1 MVRNFLTIALRSIM
15 RHKGY
20 SALNIFGLAV
30 GLACAFFIVLWMQE
44 EVSTDR
50 FHENGDRLYSVMR
63 HSTFGGNMGTTT
75 SMTKPLAEYMRVEY
89 PEVEHAALLSWETFM
104 LASQGE
110 TAFRT
115 NGRWAGTAFFEMF
128 TFPMLRGD
136 PVTALQ
142 APESIVLTE
151 SMAIRFFGTDWNTRD
166 DVLGSTITI
175 DNRID
180 MTVTGVIEDVP
191 TNSTIDF
198 DFILPI
204 EEFIRRNTWVEAWDN
219 NGLSLFATLNEGAD
233 LAAFNAKIS
242 GVINEHHDSYES
254 EVFLYPFQER
264 YLRSTWENGV
274 LVGGRIESIRIFGV
288 VALFIILIASIN
300 FMNLATARSATRAR
314 EIGVRKTVGA
324 SRGSLARQFMGESVV
339 KAGIAFVLSV
349 ILLIALL
356 PAFNSLTE
364 NSLTLGDLGPAN
376 WLLFLGI
383 ALATGTLAGTYPAL
397 YLSSFSVTGVFDK
410 RTTSSGKGSG
420 LRKVL
425 VVLQF
430 SMSIILIVSTFTI
443 YRQIDFIMTR
453 DLGLDKENVAMV
465 RLEGDVQDQF
475 ETFKQQALQ
484 IDGITAMTR
493 GQNNPLQI
501 GNDTI
506 GVEWE
511 GKDPDDNQLF
521 WNGAVGY
528 DFVETMGIKISAG
541 RTFSKDFGTDTTN
554 YLVNW
559 KAAEAM
565 GMDDPVGQQISFWN
579 VPGTIV
585 GVMEDFHM
593 TSMYRP
599 ITPVIFRLRP
609 ENTGILFMRIEGE
622 KTTEALA
629 GFEELYSRFNPEY
642 PLNVRFMDAEF
653 EESYRSEVVTASLA
667 NTFAFVAI
675 FIACLGLFGL
685 ASFTAEQRTREIG
698 IRKVLGASV
707 PHVVTLMSREFL
719 ILVGIAFLL
728 GAPVAWMLMNR
739 WLEDFAYHTE
749 LSIGLLIG
757 VGVLTLGIAWLT
769 VSYQAFRS
777 ALANPVKA
785 IRSE

>member
-1 MVRNFLTIALRSIM
+1 
-15 RHKGY
+15 
-20 SALNIFGLAV
+20 
-30 GLACAFFIVLWMQE
+30 
-44 EVSTDR
+44 
-50 FHENGDRLYSVMR
+50 
-63 HSTFGGNMGTTT
+63 
-75 SMTKPLAEYMRVEY
+75 
-89 PEVEHAALLSWETFM
+89 
-104 LASQGE
+104 
-110 TAFRT
+110 
-115 NGRWAGTAFFEMF
+115 
-128 TFPMLRGD
+128 
-136 PVTALQ
+136 
-142 APESIVLTE
+142 
-151 SMAIRFFGTDWNTRD
+151 
-166 DVLGSTITI
+166 
-175 DNRID
+175 
-180 MTVTGVIEDVP
+180 
-191 TNSTIDF
+191 
-198 DFILPI
+198 
-204 EEFIRRNTWVEAWDN
+204 
-219 NGLSLFATLNEGAD
+219 
-233 LAAFNAKIS
+233 
-242 GVINEHHDSYES
+242 
-254 EVFLYPFQER
+254 
-264 YLRSTWENGV
+264 
-274 LVGGRIESIRIFGV
+274 
-288 VALFIILIASIN
+288 
-300 FMNLATARSATRAR
+300 
-314 EIGVRKTVGA
+314 
-324 SRGSLARQFMGESVV
+324 
-339 KAGIAFVLSV
+339 
-349 ILLIALL
+349 
-356 PAFNSLTE
+356 
-364 NSLTLGDLGPAN
+364 
-376 WLLFLGI
+376 
-383 ALATGTLAGTYPAL
+383 
-397 YLSSFSVTGVFDK
+397 
-410 RTTSSGKGSG
+410 
-420 LRKVL
+420 
-425 VVLQF
+425 
-430 SMSIILIVSTFTI
+430 
-443 YRQIDFIMTR
+443 
-453 DLGLDKENVAMV
+453 MV

-719 ILVGIAFLL
+719 ILVGVAFLL